1 MKSKKHMNEET
12 TIKHKINFCI
22 AMEIGNYGE
31 QMINYDALS
40 DLEINK
46 QFEEYI
52 ELFN

>member
-1 MKSKKHMNEET
+1 
-12 TIKHKINFCI
+12 
-22 AMEIGNYGE
+22 MEIGNYGE

>member
-1 MKSKKHMNEET
+1 MKLNKQMKEET
-12 TIKHKINFCI
+12 TIKHKIAFCI

-40 DLEINK
+40 EAEINK
-46 QFEEYI
+46 QFEEYD